1 MIGEIIS
8 HYRIVGRLGAGGMGV
23 VYEGEDIRLGRRVA
37 LKFLPEETEKDRYAL
52 ERFQRE
58 ARSASALNHPHIC
71 TIYEIDEFQGKHFIA
86 MEFLEGATLDHR
98 IAGRALPVPKLLE
111 IAIDI
116 ADALDAAHSKGIIHR
131 DIKPSNIF
139 VTSRGEAKVLDF
151 GLAKEARKVPATTGA
166 AALPTQSLPEFL
178 TSPGVAVGSAA
189 YMSPEQARGE
199 PLDARSDLFSFGTVL
214 YEMATG
220 NLPFKGTTSAVIFDA
235 LLNREPVAPARVNP
249 EMPPGLELVV
259 LKSMEKDRDLR
270 YQNAA
275 ELRTDL
281 KRLKRD
287 SESSRLSGTQAVV
300 PSPGK
305 RGRTWAFAA
314 AGITLL
320 AIAVTTVIL
329 FRSRES
335 SGPISSSA
343 WTQLTDFPDAA
354 TQPALS
360 PDGHILT
367 FIRGPETFISSGQV
381 YVKFL
386 PDGAPVQLTND
397 SSLKMSP
404 VFSPDGGRV
413 AYTAIEGFNWNTYEV
428 PITGGQPRMML
439 PNASGLT
446 WIDSQHLLFSEIKT
460 GIHMGLVTAT
470 EGRGQEREIYFTHE
484 DLGMVHRSAISPDK
498 KLVVAAEM
506 RAPIWQR
513 CRLFP
518 FDGSSSGKS
527 IGPEGACTSATWAP
541 DGRWI
546 YFTSDG
552 GGNAFHIWRQRYPD
566 GVPEQVTTGPT
577 EEDGIA
583 LTPDGRQL
591 ITSVGMAQGTVWI
604 RDERDDRQLSGEG
617 YAYAPQF
624 SADGKSIY
632 YLQENR
638 GSHALPDKI
647 SLGESP
653 GTKLIRT
660 DLDSGTSETLVS
672 GVPIWQFSVS
682 SDGKR
687 IVYAVLEK
695 GLRQIWSALTD
706 RRSTPRQISS
716 GNDDSPFLLDNGDII
731 FRTEEGGFYFAYRM
745 KADGSGREK
754 LLSSNIIR
762 LLGVSP
768 DGEWLVLWMPVQ
780 DENSSSAVQ
789 AYRLRDGKFQR
800 ICDLCGVQ
808 WSADRKY
815 FYLLGKGFAVTT
827 KLKPLS
833 GFFALPL
840 KSGKIFPDLPAQGFN
855 SAAQLN
861 KLGAVELPTTNDV
874 DDISPGPRPRLF
886 AFSRRTIQRNLYR
899 VPLP

>member
-1 MIGEIIS
+1 MIGQTIS
-8 HYRIVGRLGAGGMGV
+8 HYRIVGRIGAGGMGV
-23 VYEGEDIRLGRRVA
+23 VYEAEDIRLGRRVA
-37 LKFLPEETEKDRYAL
+37 LKFLPEETENDSYAL

-58 ARSASALNHPHIC
+58 ARAASALNHPHIC

-86 MEFLEGATLDHR
+86 MELLEGATLDHL
-98 IAGRALPVPKLLE
+98 IAGRALLLPRLLE

-151 GLAKEARKVPATTGA
+151 GLAKEVREVRAARGG

-178 TSPGVAVGSAA
+178 TSPGVALGSVA

-220 NLPFKGTTSAVIFDA
+220 SIPFKGATSAVIFDA
-235 LLNREPVAPARVNP
+235 ILNREPIAPARLNP
-249 EMPPGLELVV
+249 EVPPGLEHAV
-259 LKSMEKDRDLR
+259 LKSIEKDRDLR

-275 ELRTDL
+275 ELRADL

-287 SESSRLSGTQAVV
+287 SESSRLSGTQVAA
-300 PSPGK
+300 PPPG
-305 RGRTWAFAA
+305 RRRRTRMFAA
-314 AGITLL
+314 AGIAVL
-320 AIAVTTVIL
+320 AIAIIAVMAL
-329 FRSRES
+329 RSRES

-354 TQPALS
+354 SQPALS

-386 PDGAPVQLTND
+386 PDGAPVQLTDD

-404 VFSPDGGRV
+404 VFSPDGARI

-446 WIDSQHLLFSEIKT
+446 WIDSQHLLFSEIKS

-470 EGRGQEREIYFTHE
+470 EGRGQEREIYFTQE

-506 RAPIWQR
+506 RSPIWQR
-513 CRLFP
+513 CRLLP

-527 IGPEGACTSATWAP
+527 IGPEGACIDVKWAP
-541 DGRWI
+541 DGKWI

-577 EEDGIA
+577 EEDGVA
-583 LTPDGRQL
+583 LTTDGKQL

-604 RDERDDRQLSGEG
+604 HQEKADRQLSGEG
-617 YAYAPQF
+617 YAYAPKF
-624 SADGKSIY
+624 SADGKNVY

-638 GSHALPDKI
+638 GTYALPEKT
-647 SLGESP
+647 SVGESP
-653 GTKLIRT
+653 GTKLMRT
-660 DLDSGTSETLVS
+660 DLDSGTSDTIVS
-672 GVPIWQFSVS
+672 GIPIWQFSVS

-687 IVYAVLEK
+687 VVYARLDK
-695 GLRQIWSALTD
+695 GVRHIWSAPTD
-706 RRSTPRQISS
+706 RRSAPRQISS
-716 GNDDSPFLLDNGDII
+716 GNDDTPFLLENGDII

-762 LLGVSP
+762 LLSVSP
-768 DGEWLVLWMPVQ
+768 DGQWLVLWMPVQ

-789 AYRLRDGKFQR
+789 AYRLADGKFQR
-800 ICDLCGVQ
+800 ICDLCGAQ
-808 WSADRKY
+808 WSADGKY
-815 FYLLGKGFAVTT
+815 FYLLGKGFATT
-827 KLKPLS
+827 RLKSLA
-833 GFFALPL
+833 GFFAVPL
-840 KSGKIFPDLPAQGFN
+840 KSGQILPELPAQGLR
-855 SAAQLN
+855 SAADLN
-861 KLGAVELPTTNDV
+861 RLGAIELPSSNDV
-874 DDISPGPRPRLF
+874 DDMSPGPSPRFF

>member
-1 MIGEIIS
+1 MIGQMIS

-23 VYEGEDIRLGRRVA
+23 VYAAEDVRLGRRVA

-86 MEFLEGATLDHR
+86 MEFLEGTTLDHR
-98 IAGRALPVPKLLE
+98 IAGRPLPLLTLLE

-139 VTSRGEAKVLDF
+139 VTLRGEAKVLDF
-151 GLAKEARKVPATTGA
+151 GLAKEARKVPAATGA

-249 EMPPGLELVV
+249 ELPSGLEHLV

-287 SESSRLSGTQAVV
+287 SEFSGLSGRQAA
-300 PSPGK
+300 PSPRK
-305 RGRTWAFAA
+305 RGRTWVFAA
-314 AGITLL
+314 AGIAVL
-320 AIAVTTVIL
+320 AIAVIAVL
-329 FRSRES
+329 LLRPRES

-367 FIRGPETFISSGQV
+367 FIRGPETFISPGQV

-404 VFSPDGGRV
+404 VFSPDGARV

-498 KLVVAAEM
+498 KLVVVAEM
-506 RAPIWQR
+506 RSPIWQR
-513 CRLFP
+513 CRLLP

-527 IGPEGACTSATWAP
+527 IGPEGACTDVMWAP
-541 DGRWI
+541 DGKWI

-583 LTPDGRQL
+583 LTPDGKQL
-591 ITSVGMAQGTVWI
+591 ITSVGLEQGTVWI
-604 RDERDDRQLSGEG
+604 HDEKGDRQLSGEG

-638 GSHALPDKI
+638 GSHALPEKTGA
-647 SLGESP
+647 GENA

-660 DLDSGTSETLVS
+660 DLDSGTSETLLS
-672 GVPIWQFSVS
+672 GVPVWQFSVS

-687 IVYAVLEK
+687 VVYALLEK
-695 GLRQIWSALTD
+695 GLRHIWSAPTD
-706 RRSTPRQISS
+706 RRSAPRQISS
-716 GNDDSPFLLDNGDII
+716 GNDDTPFLLDNGDII
-731 FRTEEGGFYFAYRM
+731 FRTEEGGSYFAYRM

-762 LLGVSP
+762 LQRVSP
-768 DGEWLVLWMPVQ
+768 DGKWIVLWMPVQ
-780 DENSSSAVQ
+780 DQNFSSAVQ
-789 AYRLRDGKFQR
+789 AYRLADGKFQR

-815 FYLLGKGFAVTT
+815 LYLLGKGFATT
-827 KLKPLS
+827 RLKSLS
-833 GFFALPL
+833 GFFAVPL
-840 KSGKIFPDLPAQGFN
+840 KSGQLFPDLPAQGFK
-855 SAAQLN
+855 SVAELN
-861 KLGAVELPTTNDV
+861 KLGAIELPTTNDV
-874 DDISPGPRPRLF
+874 DDISSGPGPRVF